1 MGGSPEGVG
10 LPVHLEESLSVAGVC
25 RVSRRTRKHRDKE
38 KEAERMKKVAAFLA
52 LLLVFAAG
60 AQWASA
66 GVTVFVIGT
75 VTGYEVG
82 KNITVLDDNGAHAFL
97 LTEDV
102 EQDGAIDAGMTVA
115 VEAMDGTA
123 RSIGI
128 LDSYPQERPESN
140 RRHFSFFKI
149 LFPE

>member
-1 MGGSPEGVG
+1 
-10 LPVHLEESLSVAGVC
+10 
-25 RVSRRTRKHRDKE
+25 
-38 KEAERMKKVAAFLA
+38 MKMVVAFLA

-60 AQWASA
+60 AQWATA
-66 GVTVFVIGT
+66 GVTVFVIGI

-82 KNITVLDDNGAHAFL
+82 KNVTVQDYNGPHAFL

-102 EQDGAIDAGMTVA
+102 EQDGAIEAGMTVA
-115 VEAMDGTA
+115 VEAMDDTA
-123 RSIGI
+123 LSIGI
-128 LDSYPQERPESN
+128 LDSYPQGLPESN